1 MRCEC
6 LACGTQFKNSL
17 AFSDHECE
25 RVSPD
30 LPVRKSAKTHLTRK
44 SFADLLQKSN
54 TEAEQSV
61 LA

>member
-6 LACGTQFKNSL
+6 LACGTKFKNSL

-30 LPVRKSAKTHLTRK
+30 LPVRSRIDVNLTRR
-44 SFADLLQKSN
+44 SLEALLRKSN
-54 TEAEQSV
+54 SETKESI